1 MQIIITENQR
11 YVLRR
16 LQQFI
21 EIVEEQIEGY
31 ELNQDNAWW
40 CRHNTPDSFLENLR
54 DRSIE
59 EFTNENWD
67 FFHDDS
73 EKGGA
78 NMDISLLYGIVD
90 RDYGNYIRNLFVRKC
105 NYSRF

>member
-1 MQIIITENQR
+1 MKILVTENQN
-11 YVLRR
+11 YILRR

-21 EIVEEQIEGY
+21 DIVEDQIEGY
-31 ELNQDNAWW
+31 EQHHANSWW
-40 CRHNTPDSFLENLR
+40 CSVFNPETFLDNLK

-59 EFTNENWD
+59 EFVNENWE

-73 EKGGA
+73 EIGGA
-78 NMDISLLYGIVD
+78 NIDVVILYDIVNQK
-90 RDYGNYIRNLFVRKC
+90 YGNYIKNLFVRKC

>member
-1 MQIIITENQR
+1 MKIIITENQN
-11 YVLRR
+11 YIIRR

-21 EIVEEQIEGY
+21 DIVEEQIEGY
-31 ELNQDNAWW
+31 EQYDDNSSWW
-40 CRHNTPDSFLENLR
+40 CHGNTPFTFYENVR
-54 DRSIE
+54 DRCIE

-78 NMDISLLYGIVD
+78 NMDLKVLYRIVSEN
-90 RDYGNYIRNLFVRKC
+90 YGNYIKNLFVRKC
-105 NYSRF
+105 GRQY

>member
-1 MQIIITENQR
+1 MKIIITENQN

-21 EIVEEQIEGY
+21 DIVEDQIEGY
-31 ELNQDNAWW
+31 ELNEDGAWW
-40 CRHNTPDSFLENLR
+40 CSRSNPNIFFDNLR

-59 EFTNENWD
+59 EFVNQNWS

-73 EKGGA
+73 EQGGSDVDTS
-78 NMDISLLYGIVD
+78 MLYKIVED
-90 RDYGNYIRNLFVRKC
+90 NYGNYIRNLFTRKC
-105 NYSRF
+105 GQSRW

>member
-1 MQIIITENQR
+1 MRIIITENQK

-16 LQQFI
+16 VQQFI
-21 EIVEEQIEGY
+21 DIVEEQIEGY
-31 ELNQDNAWW
+31 ERNEDGAWW
-40 CRHNTPDSFLENLR
+40 CRHNTPNTFLDQVI

-59 EFTNENWD
+59 EFVNNNWN

-78 NMDISLLYGIVD
+78 NMDISMLNNIVE
-90 RDYGNYIRNLFVRKC
+90 REYGNYIKNLFVRKC
-105 NYSRF
+105 N